1 MSPDL
6 NSNSYSRGTSLT
18 MGLRRLR
25 KNEMKMKN
33 TKIATH
39 RDVRSKFFI
48 FHKFFLE
55 VLQTV
60 GFLHAV
66 LDVRVKVQI
75 KLQTT
80 SKGKI

>member
-1 MSPDL
+1 MKK
-6 NSNSYSRGTSLT
+6 
-18 MGLRRLR
+18 
-25 KNEMKMKN
+25 KNEMKRKNTMKN
-33 TKIATH
+33 TYW
-39 RDVRSKFFI
+39 DVGSKFFI
-48 FHKFFLE
+48 FHKFLLE

-66 LDVRVKVQI
+66 LDVRVKVWL